1 MAIAAFGPISYEDA
15 ALKFR
20 DSSMASHSSP
30 SSPAPKPGSAE
41 DYATHK
47 ATYQGFLDFSVAGSL
62 ICLYIVV
69 ALVVFRF
76 VDNPFNLPLGF
87 GGIIIGILTSII
99 ALRMGGKWML
109 PVAVL
114 VLYGLFT
121 AMNVHMS

>member
-1 MAIAAFGPISYEDA
+1 MTIAALGPIRYEVA

-30 SSPAPKPGSAE
+30 SSAPAKPGTAE
-41 DYATHK
+41 DLAAHK
-47 ATYQGFLDFSVAGSL
+47 ATYDGFLAFSTAGSL

-76 VDNPFNLPLGF
+76 VDSPFNLLLGF
-87 GGIIIGILTSII
+87 GGIIIGILTSVI
-99 ALRMGGKWML
+99 ALRTGGKWMV